1 MFPPKPQVLINSLSL
16 QAVQKSKVISEDE
29 LLKRIALV
37 ALLLA
42 IGLLIFYP
50 FLKSRARSEG
60 SSSAPRRPKLI
71 VLLMIDQ
78 FPYSYLV
85 RFRPYFVKGGFN
97 MLLEGANFVDCRYD
111 DAVTATCPGH
121 ASVSTGAYPDV
132 NGIIGNEWYE
142 RATHKQVNC
151 VEDSSTRLVGGPNAE
166 GRSPRR
172 LLGDAFT
179 DELRLATDFKS
190 RVISIS
196 LKDRGAII
204 PGGHTANAAYWYDV
218 QTGRFVSSTYY
229 MSALP
234 DWARRFNDQVPAQ
247 AYCSKPW
254 QALPETPEAGGK
266 VLEQFQPAANEQCPD
281 ERFLGWLNETPFMS
295 EIQLDFARQAIEGE
309 QLGRGSSTDVL
320 AISLSENDHIG
331 HHFGPYSPE
340 VADMTLR
347 TDRDLAEFFGD
358 LDKTLGLDNVWI
370 AFSSDHGVAPTP
382 EFIDEHKLGIGR
394 TSQRAVAQ
402 AMNDALSHEFGPG
415 NWLEGSS
422 EFQVY
427 LNHEALEKR
436 GANVGRAEFV
446 AAEAAAALPN
456 VAAAFTRTQIVTGNL
471 PGTPIARKVAH
482 SYNPGRGGD
491 VYLVFQPYAVPI
503 EDERGTTHG
512 SPWSYDAQVPLIF
525 WGQPFQSGVFSS
537 PAAPIDLPATLSV
550 AMGISQPSG
559 SEGHPLGEALK

>member
-1 MFPPKPQVLINSLSL
+1 MVDCFSLH
-16 QAVQKSKVISEDE
+16 AFRTSKIISEDE
-29 LLKRIALV
+29 LHKRISLV
-37 ALLLA
+37 ALLVA
-42 IGLLIFYP
+42 IGLLVFYP
-50 FLKSRARSEG
+50 ILKSRARSEG
-60 SSSAPRRPKLI
+60 ASSMPRRPKLI

-97 MLLEGANFVDCRYD
+97 LLLEGANFVDCRYD

-121 ASVSTGAYPDV
+121 AAVATGAYPDV
-132 NGIIGNEWYE
+132 HGIIGNEWYE
-142 RATHKQVNC
+142 RSTHKQVNC
-151 VEDSSTRLVGGPNAE
+151 VEDSSTRLVGGPNEE

-172 LLGDAFT
+172 LIGNTFT
-179 DELRLATDFKS
+179 DELRLDTDFKS
-190 RVISIS
+190 RVVSIS

-204 PGGHTANAAYWYDV
+204 PGGHTANAAYWYDA

-229 MSALP
+229 MASLP
-234 DWARRFNDQVPAQ
+234 AWAERFNDQVPTKAF
-247 AYCSKPW
+247 CSKPW
-254 QALPETPEAGGK
+254 QALPETPGTGSK
-266 VLEQFQPAANEQCPD
+266 VLEQYQPAANERCPS

-309 QLGRGSSTDVL
+309 QLGRGPSTDVL

-347 TDRDLAEFFGD
+347 TDRDLAEFFDD
-358 LDKTLGLDNVWI
+358 LEKTLGMDNVWI

-382 EFIDEHKLGIGR
+382 EFISEHKLGIGR

-402 AMNDALSHEFGPG
+402 AIKDALSHEFGPG
-415 NWLEGSS
+415 NWLEGGS
-422 EFQVY
+422 EFQIY
-427 LNHEALEKR
+427 LNHSLLEKR
-436 GANVGRAEFV
+436 GINVGRAEFV

-456 VAAAFTRTQIVTGNL
+456 VAAAFTRSQILTGNL
-471 PGTPIARKVAH
+471 PDTPIARKVAH
-482 SYNPGRGGD
+482 SYNPSRGGD

-525 WGQPFQSGVFSS
+525 WGQGFQSGTYSS
-537 PAAPIDLPATLSV
+537 PVAPIDLPTTLSV
-550 AMGISQPSG
+550 AMGIAQPSG
-559 SEGHPLGEALK
+559 SEGRPLREALK